1 MAANVFIGISNRA
14 ILTSEGPLSL
24 FFVPLF
30 LSLPLS
36 FSISYNPKLR
46 HSVNDVSFPVIAYA
60 LC

>member
-1 MAANVFIGISNRA
+1 MAAMFLLDLQPGHSNQR
-14 ILTSEGPLSL
+14 GPPLP